1 MYVYLFDIAKQFALT
16 IIIIEMREEHLWP
29 GNIKSASIFDLSR
42 SGNRISISH
51 ALFNH
56 SR

>member
-42 SGNRISISH
+42 SGNRTLQVGI
-51 ALFNH
+51 
-56 SR
+56 